1 MSLPVISGPHLFN
14 FLEIA
19 AMLRDAGALQEV
31 DDAQGLAAE
40 IRRLIE
46 LPQDA
51 RRMGEAGRAVMKANQ
66 GALQRLL
73 DGLGRLI

>member
-1 MSLPVISGPHLFN
+1 M
-14 FLEIA
+14 
-19 AMLRDAGALQEV
+19 

-46 LPQDA
+46 LPQDG

-73 DGLGRLI
+73 DGLGRLL

>member
-1 MSLPVISGPHLFN
+1 MEAGDLYDRQY
-14 FLEIA
+14 IA
-19 AMLRDAGALQEV
+19 GSCVTPA
-31 DDAQGLAAE
+31 

-73 DGLGRLI
+73 DGLGRLL